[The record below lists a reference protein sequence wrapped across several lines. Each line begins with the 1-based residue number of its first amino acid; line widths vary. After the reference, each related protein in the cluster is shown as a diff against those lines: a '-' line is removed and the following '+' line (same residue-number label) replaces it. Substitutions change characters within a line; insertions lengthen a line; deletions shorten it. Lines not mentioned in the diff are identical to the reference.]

1 MIEALIE
8 LAKALEPA
16 ALDGLVRLAKL
27 AIGGATKEELA
38 TEAERLATLT
48 AYKRAYRDA

>member
-1 MIEALIE
+1 VSELE
-8 LAKALEPA
+8 KLAKDLEPA

-27 AIGGATKEELA
+27 AIGGATKEDLA

-48 AYKRAYRDA
+48 AYKRAYREA